1 MIDFRYHLVSIVAI
15 FLALAVGIVMGTTLL
30 SNPAIESALQT
41 ADDLRKSNSDY
52 RDQLAALQAREAGND
67 DFVTAEIPA
76 LVRAQ
81 LTGESVLLVAA
92 PGSSGTLR
100 EQSVQ
105 VLTEAGA
112 TISGQVTIAEKYL
125 DPTQANFIDQ
135 LTTQLK
141 PAGLTLPRHRPVQ
154 ERRHGAGRRARH
166 RRRHAGRHGEHHHG
180 GRSRRLREGGP
191 CSASTAPPPSGPR
204 SRWSSLPTRR
214 SWGRRRRHRP
224 VRSSRWQE
232 GSTTVP
238 RAPRSRASWPRP
250 SPAASSPRCATRATL
265 AAKVSTVDTLDM
277 PAGRVVVVY
286 SLREQLDGRAGQYG
300 IGPDASEFQPAS
312 SAATPSP
319 TTSGS

>member
-41 ADDLRKSNSDY
+41 ADDLRKSNSEY

-141 PAGLTLPRHRPVQ
+141 PAGLTLPGTDPYKNAATVLAAALVTADDTQ
-154 ERRHGAGRRARH
+154 AGT
-166 RRRHAGRHGEHHHG
+166 EN
-180 GRSRRLREGGP
+180 
-191 CSASTAPPPSGPR
+191 T
-204 SRWSSLPTRR
+204 
-214 SWGRRRRHRP
+214 
-224 VRSSRWQE
+224 
-232 GSTTVP
+232 TTVGVLDGFEK
-238 RAPRSRASWPRP
+238 AGLLSVDGT
-250 SPAASSPRCATRATL
+250 PAKRATL
-265 AAKVSTVDTLDM
+265 ALVLAPDTPFAGEKAQAQAAALVSLAGGLDDGSQGSSLAGILAATQPGGLIAALRDTGDVAAKVSTVDTLDM

>member
-41 ADDLRKSNSDY
+41 ADVLRKSNNDY

-76 LVRAQ
+76 LVRGQ

-100 EQSVQ
+100 EQTVQ

-112 TISGQVTIAEKYL
+112 TISGQITIMEK
-125 DPTQANFIDQ
+125 FIDPAQASFIGQ
-135 LTTQLK
+135 LTVPLK
-141 PAGLTLPRHRPVQ
+141 PGGLTLPGTDPYKNAAALLAATLVTADDAQ
-154 ERRHGAGRRARH
+154 AGTENTATAGVLDAFDGAGLLTID
-166 RRRHAGRHGEHHHG
+166 G
-180 GRSRRLREGGP
+180 
-191 CSASTAPPPSGPR
+191 T
-204 SRWSSLPTRR
+204 
-214 SWGRRRRHRP
+214 
-224 VRSSRWQE
+224 
-232 GSTTVP
+232 
-238 RAPRSRASWPRP
+238 
-250 SPAASSPRCATRATL
+250 PAKRATL
-265 AAKVSTVDTLDM
+265 ALILAPDTPYTGDKAQVQAGALVSLAGGLDAGSQGTSLTGVITATQPGGVIAALRDTGDVAAKVSSVDTLDM

-286 SLREQLDGRAGQYG
+286 SLREQLEGRAGQYG
-300 IGPDASEFQPAS
+300 IGADASEFLPAS

>member
-141 PAGLTLPRHRPVQ
+141 PAGLTLPGTDPYKNAATVLAAALVTADDTQ
-154 ERRHGAGRRARH
+154 AGT
-166 RRRHAGRHGEHHHG
+166 EN
-180 GRSRRLREGGP
+180 
-191 CSASTAPPPSGPR
+191 T
-204 SRWSSLPTRR
+204 
-214 SWGRRRRHRP
+214 
-224 VRSSRWQE
+224 
-232 GSTTVP
+232 TTVGVLDGFEK
-238 RAPRSRASWPRP
+238 AGLLSVDGT
-250 SPAASSPRCATRATL
+250 PAKRATL
-265 AAKVSTVDTLDM
+265 ALVLAPDTPFVGEKAQAQAGALVSLAGGLDDGSQGSSLAGILAATQPGGLIAALRDTGDVAAKVSTVDTLDM

>member
-41 ADDLRKSNSDY
+41 ADDLRKSNSEY

-67 DFVTAEIPA
+67 DFVTAEVPA

-141 PAGLTLPRHRPVQ
+141 PAGLTLPGTDPYKNAATVLAAALVTADDTQ
-154 ERRHGAGRRARH
+154 AGT
-166 RRRHAGRHGEHHHG
+166 EN
-180 GRSRRLREGGP
+180 
-191 CSASTAPPPSGPR
+191 T
-204 SRWSSLPTRR
+204 
-214 SWGRRRRHRP
+214 
-224 VRSSRWQE
+224 
-232 GSTTVP
+232 TTVGVLDGFEK
-238 RAPRSRASWPRP
+238 AGLLSVDGT
-250 SPAASSPRCATRATL
+250 PAKRATL
-265 AAKVSTVDTLDM
+265 ALVLAPDTPFAGEKAQAQAGALVSLAGGLDDGSQGSSLAGILAATQPGGLIAALRDTGDVAAKVSTVDTLDM

>member
-41 ADDLRKSNSDY
+41 ADDLRKSNSEY

-67 DFVTAEIPA
+67 DFVTAEVPA

-141 PAGLTLPRHRPVQ
+141 PAGLTLPGTDPYKNAATVLAAALVTADDTQ
-154 ERRHGAGRRARH
+154 AGT
-166 RRRHAGRHGEHHHG
+166 EN
-180 GRSRRLREGGP
+180 
-191 CSASTAPPPSGPR
+191 T
-204 SRWSSLPTRR
+204 
-214 SWGRRRRHRP
+214 
-224 VRSSRWQE
+224 
-232 GSTTVP
+232 TTVGVLDGFEK
-238 RAPRSRASWPRP
+238 AGLLSVDGT
-250 SPAASSPRCATRATL
+250 PAKRATL
-265 AAKVSTVDTLDM
+265 ALVLAPDTPFAGEKAQAQAGALVSLAGGLDDGSQGSSLAGILAATQPGGVIAALRDTGDVAAKVSTVDTLDM

>member
-30 SNPAIESALQT
+30 SNPAIESALQN
-41 ADDLRKSNSDY
+41 ADALRKSNSEY
-52 RDQLAALQAREAGND
+52 RDQLAALQAKEAGND
-67 DFVTAEIPA
+67 GFVTAEIPA
-76 LVRAQ
+76 LVRGQ
-81 LTGESVLLVAA
+81 LTGESVVLVAA

-105 VLTEAGA
+105 ALSEAGA
-112 TISGQVTIAEKYL
+112 TISGQVTIAEKYF

-141 PAGLTLPRHRPVQ
+141 PAGLTLPGTDPYKNAATVLAATLVTADDTQ
-154 ERRHGAGRRARH
+154 AGT
-166 RRRHAGRHGEHHHG
+166 EN
-180 GRSRRLREGGP
+180 
-191 CSASTAPPPSGPR
+191 T
-204 SRWSSLPTRR
+204 
-214 SWGRRRRHRP
+214 
-224 VRSSRWQE
+224 
-232 GSTTVP
+232 TTVGVLDGFEK
-238 RAPRSRASWPRP
+238 AGLLSVDGTP
-250 SPAASSPRCATRATL
+250 SKRATL
-265 AAKVSTVDTLDM
+265 ALILAPDTPFAGEKAQAQAGALVSLAGGLDDGSQGSSLAGILTATQPGGVIAALRDTGDVAAKVSTVDTLDM